1 MQTQCSEWASL
12 WLYAQLRD
20 KRHRWAQY
28 LDVPQSPRDLGDLCS
43 HYNLFWSF
51 SSNTASKRLTS
62 VLLAHDSHYSSA
74 ACSAT
79 TYGQSDNQQDS
90 RTVTVADLHENI
102 SKNDKIYILAGLNKS
117 FPGTEQKSRM
127 SSCSIFLTNAIGQ
140 SVLINTALRFDSNYK
155 GSRRT
160 FISNFYLFMS
170 KPKFKFLAA
179 NIWSYS
185 TQSNLKISRQNA
197 LNSKPQHDK

>member
-1 MQTQCSEWASL
+1 MKSLRRSFYCESWFLPLHRGSPVSAQLLMQTQCSEWASL

-102 SKNDKIYILAGLNKS
+102 SKNDKIYILADLNKS
-117 FPGTEQKSRM
+117 FPGTEKKAECHLVLSFWLMQLDKV
-127 SSCSIFLTNAIGQ
+127 FL
-140 SVLINTALRFDSNYK
+140 
-155 GSRRT
+155 
-160 FISNFYLFMS
+160 
-170 KPKFKFLAA
+170 
-179 NIWSYS
+179 
-185 TQSNLKISRQNA
+185 
-197 LNSKPQHDK
+197 